1 MKAPMLTK
9 RIGLW
14 VVGSLIGF
22 LALAAVVPSS
32 ADADGPKVCAEAYE
46 KSQEER
52 KAGHITASIK
62 HLTKCAAQ
70 ECPSF
75 ISKDCIQWLI
85 EAQNAQ
91 PSVVFAVRR
100 DGEELSAVEIT
111 MDGRLLTENIDGK
124 AIPLDPGAHAFVF
137 RTADG
142 GASEKSFIIR
152 EGERNRLI
160 EIELPSKLQVTTPV
174 PPVEAAVHNGQ
185 SPLADASAAK
195 PARSWLPYGLVGV
208 GVLGVSGF
216 TVFGLWGRSQKND
229 LEDSCAPFCPSSK
242 VDEVRTKYI
251 VADACLAVGLVSLGV
266 ATYYFLR
273 DREEPAVTSGTA
285 STAAIL
291 PHVSHRGGAVDVA
304 FRF

>member
-1 MKAPMLTK
+1 MLTK

-14 VVGSLIGF
+14 VVGSLIGS
-22 LALAAVVPSS
+22 LALAVVAPSS
-32 ADADGPKVCAEAYE
+32 AEADGPKVCAEAYE
-46 KSQEER
+46 KAQEER
-52 KAGHITASIK
+52 KAGRITASIEC
-62 HLTKCAAQ
+62 LTKCAAQ
-70 ECPSF
+70 TCPSF
-75 ISKDCIQWLI
+75 VSKDCIQWLI

-91 PSVVFAVRR
+91 PSVVFAVWR
-100 DGEELSAVEIT
+100 DGEELSVVEVT
-111 MDGRLLTENIDGK
+111 MDGRLLTETIDGK
-124 AIPLDPGAHAFVF
+124 AIPLDPGAHVFVV
-137 RTADG
+137 RAADG
-142 GASEKSFIIR
+142 ASSERSFIIR

-160 EIELPSKLQVTTPV
+160 GIELSGKPPVTTPV

-208 GVLGVSGF
+208 GVIGVSGF
-216 TVFGLWGRSQKND
+216 AAFGLWGRSQKND
-229 LEDSCAPFCPSSK
+229 LEDSCAPFCPASK

-273 DREEPAVTSGTA
+273 DRDAPETTSETA

-291 PHVSHRGGAVDVA
+291 PTISLRGGAVDVA
-304 FRF
+304 LRF

>member
-1 MKAPMLTK
+1 MRTPWLSK
-9 RIGLW
+9 RVGLW
-14 VVGSLIGF
+14 VVGALAGSW
-22 LALAAVVPSS
+22 ALAALAPS
-32 ADADGPKVCAEAYE
+32 AAAADGPKVCAEAYE

-52 KAGHITASIK
+52 KAGHIMASIE

-91 PSVVFAVRR
+91 PSAVFAVRR
-100 DGEELSAVEIT
+100 GGEELSAVTIT
-111 MDGRLLTENIDGK
+111 MDGRCLTEIIDGK
-124 AIPLDPGAHAFVF
+124 AIPLDPGAHAFGF

-142 GASEKSFIIR
+142 AFSERSFIIR

-160 EIELPSKLQVTTPV
+160 EIELPKKPLTS
-174 PPVEAAVHNGQ
+174 PPGPEVETAAKDAP
-185 SPLADASAAK
+185 SPRADLSAA
-195 PARSWLPYGLVGV
+195 PARAWLPYGLLGV

-216 TVFGLWGRSQKND
+216 TAFGLWGRSQKND
-229 LEDSCAPFCPSSK
+229 LEHSCAPFCQSSQ

-251 VADACLAVGLVSLGV
+251 VADACLAVGLVSFGV

-273 DREEPAVTSGTA
+273 DREEPAKTSEAA
-285 STAAIL
+285 STTVIL
-291 PHVSHRGGAVDVA
+291 PAVSPRGGAVDVA
-304 FRF
+304 VRF